1 MSLYWRVGAL
11 WLVVTAA
18 VASVAE
24 AQSASAPGSAAPSP
38 GASAA
43 GATGSGVSVAIIVLV
58 LATIALIAAIAK
70 ITDLR
75 RKREEKTIELQ
86 TQISE
91 ALLRDRNV
99 GVSVTP
105 TVQIPFWKGS
115 PARIELT
122 GQVASPQSRQAA
134 LRIAQQE
141 ASRIRQDFETHDR
154 MVEVTPGAARTA

>member
-1 MSLYWRVGAL
+1 MSRHCRIGGL
-11 WLVVTAA
+11 WLLLTAA
-18 VASVAE
+18 LASLAE
-24 AQSASAPGSAAPSP
+24 AQSAGAPGPPAPLPGPSSGGGTASSASI
-38 GASAA
+38 
-43 GATGSGVSVAIIVLV
+43 AIVVLV
-58 LATIALIAAIAK
+58 LATIALIALIAK

-105 TVQIPFWKGS
+105 TVEIPFWRGS

-122 GQVASPQSRQAA
+122 GQVPNPQIRQAA
-134 LRIAQQE
+134 LRIATQE

-154 MVEVTPGAARTA
+154 MVEVPTEAARTA

>member
-1 MSLYWRVGAL
+1 MSQYWRVGPL
-11 WLVVTAA
+11 WLVLTAA
-18 VASVAE
+18 LVSVAD
-24 AQSASAPGSAAPSP
+24 AQSAGAPGSAAPSP
-38 GASAA
+38 GASSGAA
-43 GATGSGVSVAIIVLV
+43 GASGASIAIVVLV
-58 LATIALIAAIAK
+58 LATIALIAVIAK

-75 RKREEKTIELQ
+75 KKREEKTIELQ

-122 GQVASPQSRQAA
+122 GQVPGPQSRQAA
-134 LRIAQQE
+134 LRIANQE
-141 ASRIRQDFETHDR
+141 ASRIRQDFETYDR
-154 MVEVTPGAARTA
+154 MVEVGPDALRTA